1 MQFVQADDHENM
13 NYENLDDDM
22 YQEPP
27 TDSEPQYF
35 NPAPLPTDGPAV
47 TDIALDELDA
57 ELDAGFGMDMS
68 EFGFD
73 SEDEVGYLEVHD

>member
-1 MQFVQADDHENM
+1 M
-13 NYENLDDDM
+13 
-22 YQEPP
+22 
-27 TDSEPQYF
+27 
-35 NPAPLPTDGPAV
+35 